1 MNEGPRTITA
11 FKASKPTAIT
21 HPSSRRVVAAV
32 PCEPKPEADPHDE
45 IEIARRRMHHLRYR
59 NVEPLPNMHFVI
71 GKVDRHLTAAQRANY
86 QQIALHVLAV
96 QMWQTTA
103 KSALR

>member
-1 MNEGPRTITA
+1 MDKGSRMISTLKP
-11 FKASKPTAIT
+11 SKPAAIA
-21 HPSSRRVVAAV
+21 HPSSRRAAVV
-32 PCEPKPEADPHDE
+32 PCEPKSEAGPIDE
-45 IEIARRRMHHLRYR
+45 IEIARRRMQHLRYR

>member
-1 MNEGPRTITA
+1 MDQGLR
-11 FKASKPTAIT
+11 AI
-21 HPSSRRVVAAV
+21 AAV
-32 PCEPKPEADPHDE
+32 KVPKIRAVARSNGSRVTVMPRATRAAAVSSDE

-59 NVEPLPNMHFVI
+59 NVEPLPTMHFVI
-71 GKVDRHLTAAQRANY
+71 GKVDQHLTAAQRANY

-96 QMWQTTA
+96 QMWQATV

>member
-1 MNEGPRTITA
+1 MNQGLRTVGAVKTPKTSAVVRPSGARVTVVPRA
-11 FKASKPTAIT
+11 AKADAV
-21 HPSSRRVVAAV
+21 SS
-32 PCEPKPEADPHDE
+32 DE

-59 NVEPLPNMHFVI
+59 NVEPLPTMHFVI
-71 GKVDRHLTAAQRANY
+71 GKVDQHLTAAQRANY

-96 QMWQTTA
+96 QMWQATA

>member
-1 MNEGPRTITA
+1 MDQGPRSISALKPSAVSAVTRSSGRRVTVIPCE
-11 FKASKPTAIT
+11 PTA
-21 HPSSRRVVAAV
+21 AAV
-32 PCEPKPEADPHDE
+32 PSDE
-45 IEIARRRMHHLRYR
+45 IEIARRRMQHLRYR

-71 GKVDRHLTAAQRANY
+71 GKVDQHLTAAQRANY

-96 QMWQTTA
+96 QMWQATA

>member
-1 MNEGPRTITA
+1 MDEGPRTISTL
-11 FKASKPTAIT
+11 KPSKPTAVT
-21 HPSSRRVVAAV
+21 RPSSRRIAAV
-32 PCEPKPEADPHDE
+32 PCEPKSEAVPYDE
-45 IEIARRRMHHLRYR
+45 IEIARRRMQHLRYR